1 MKKEFITG
9 EYFKDKEAISK
20 IEIYGKD
27 SLDDSE
33 ILFLNIINTNKSKM
47 FTENIELKIFRDIF
61 TWFVFFI
68 TISNPSTILTGY
80 PYFSDSNLNEIAELL
95 NALGTGI
102 SDLKFIDVP
111 KEIVKNKIPE
121 KLYIKITADLE
132 KQNVKAKKAKNTA
145 RLLE

>member
-1 MKKEFITG
+1 
-9 EYFKDKEAISK
+9 
-20 IEIYGKD
+20 
-27 SLDDSE
+27 
-33 ILFLNIINTNKSKM
+33 M

-61 TWFVFFI
+61 TWFVFRL

-111 KEIVKNKIPE
+111 KEIVKAVFPIYFNF
-121 KLYIKITADLE
+121 
-132 KQNVKAKKAKNTA
+132 
-145 RLLE
+145 

>member
-1 MKKEFITG
+1 MTG
-9 EYFKDKEAISK
+9 VQTCA
-20 IEIYGKD
+20 
-27 SLDDSE
+27 LP
-33 ILFLNIINTNKSKM
+33 
-47 FTENIELKIFRDIF
+47 IFF